1 MQMES
6 HWKCL
11 MGSDWGF
18 QKIGAARV
26 QRMAYQEVRVER
38 VEQCGTN
45 ALSTGKMVVAWVLM
59 TPSSDKTSCKC

>member
-1 MQMES
+1 
-6 HWKCL
+6 
-11 MGSDWGF
+11 
-18 QKIGAARV
+18 
-26 QRMAYQEVRVER
+26 MAYQEVRVER